1 MDIDRP
7 QPPRPEIAELM
18 RHLGGRGQ
26 DIARLR
32 LDHGIADLITGAA
45 LDQDEGLGIGGDVQ
59 NRALADL
66 IGLVEGQRVS

>member
-1 MDIDRP
+1 MDIHRP
-7 QPPRPEIAELM
+7 QPSRPEIAEPM
-18 RHLGGRGQ
+18 WRIDGRGQ

-32 LDHGIADLITGAA
+32 LDHGLADLIKGAA
-45 LDQDEGLGIGGDVQ
+45 LDQDEGLGIGVDVQ